1 MRKLFVLLATFSAVC
16 ACSPRVQ
23 TLREVEYRDRDVVR
37 NLRDSIHTRDSIYV
51 EVKGDTVYKFRDR
64 LRYRDR
70 IKTDTIVVTESVTKS
85 VPVVVEKS
93 LSSWQSFRL
102 KSWPWMLT
110 ILLTSAIWSA
120 RRPILKLIRRLILKV

>member
-70 IKTDTIVVTESVTKS
+70 IKTDTIVVTESVAKS
-85 VPVVVEKS
+85 VPVVVEKK
-93 LSSWQSFRL
+93 LSPWQSFCL

>member
-1 MRKLFVLLATFSAVC
+1 MRKLFVLLAIFSALC

-23 TLREVEYRDRDVVR
+23 TLREVEYRDRDVVH
-37 NLRDSIHTRDSIYV
+37 NFRDSIHTRDSIYV

-70 IKTDTIVVTESVTKS
+70 IKTDTVVVTEVATKS
-85 VPVVVEKS
+85 VPVLVEKS
-93 LSSWQSFRL
+93 LSAWQSFRL
-102 KSWPWMLT
+102 KSWPWMLI

-120 RRPILKLIRRLILKV
+120 RKPLLKALRRLILKV